1 MNTLI
6 HPAEKTVAAN
16 KEKVRQFLEES
27 ESWKRLLEFLFGEN
41 SYLKIRLSHLDHCRA
56 LSNTPGK
63 KENLQFDIQ
72 KTDQII
78 ALNKSA
84 VMSYEKWLTRQ
95 SSKNEEEIEKIY
107 RRHVEVRKQI
117 EKVEINFA
125 IQKIAFNDEVTKYL

>member
-6 HPAEKTVAAN
+6 YPAEKTMVAN
-16 KEKVRQFLEES
+16 KEKIRQFLEES

-41 SYLKIRLSHLDHCRA
+41 SYLKIRLSHLDHCRI
-56 LSNTPGK
+56 LSNAPGK

-84 VMSYEKWLTRQ
+84 VMSYEKWLTHQ
-95 SSKNEEEIEKIY
+95 PSKNEEDIEKIY
-107 RRHVEVRKQI
+107 RRHVAVRKQI

-125 IQKIAFNDEVTKYL
+125 LQKVTFNDEVTKNL